1 MRKSGSAPRSSP
13 ATSSCLEPTPRTGLS
28 LAHPSYPFPGCRH
41 KVNAPGHIL
50 RRPLKTLSSPFGFFA
65 TPLNPVSPG
74 PGGIKAM
81 NPLPDFIPA
90 FPAAAEFP
98 LPLGIF
104 GSPADR
110 SVPSSLPPEKLTVQF
125 ARFPF
130 APRRPLTFWQSAFGS
145 SFQVRYVSPGSTVP

>member
-1 MRKSGSAPRSSP
+1 
-13 ATSSCLEPTPRTGLS
+13 
-28 LAHPSYPFPGCRH
+28 
-41 KVNAPGHIL
+41 
-50 RRPLKTLSSPFGFFA
+50 
-65 TPLNPVSPG
+65 
-74 PGGIKAM
+74 M

-98 LPLGIF
+98 LPLGIIK
-104 GSPADR
+104 SPADR
-110 SVPSSLPPEKLTVQF
+110 SVPFSLPPEKLTVQF